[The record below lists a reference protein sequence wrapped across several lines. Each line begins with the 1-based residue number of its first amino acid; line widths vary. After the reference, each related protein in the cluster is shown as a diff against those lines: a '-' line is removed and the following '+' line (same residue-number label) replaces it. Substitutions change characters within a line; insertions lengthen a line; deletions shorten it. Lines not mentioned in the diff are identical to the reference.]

1 MIAEKIKAERLKRG
15 LSQEELAKM
24 ANLSRSVI
32 AKAETNWT
40 TPQLDNLVKIA
51 DALEISLD
59 VLAERSTEKFLPEN
73 SNN

>member
-1 MIAEKIKAERLKRG
+1 MIAENIKAERLKRG

-40 TPQLDNLVKIA
+40 TPQLDNLIKIA
-51 DALEISLD
+51 DALEVSLD
-59 VLAERSTEKFLPEN
+59 ALAERSTEKFLRKN